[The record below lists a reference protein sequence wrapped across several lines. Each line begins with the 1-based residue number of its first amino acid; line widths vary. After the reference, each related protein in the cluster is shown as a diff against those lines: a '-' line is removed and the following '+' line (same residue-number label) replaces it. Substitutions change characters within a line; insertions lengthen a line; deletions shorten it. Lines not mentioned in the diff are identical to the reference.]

1 MNFSFPYRLALVSSH
16 IKRYLSL
23 PDFLNWPLRGKIFTR
38 EWVVLSGPGSRLT
51 QELSSEG
58 VRGTRFHAGMYS
70 GASAGG
76 ARWPWL
82 RRAQGRGG
90 WDHIGDDC
98 RAPRQR
104 AAKSVYVL
112 GGGAQRK
119 WVVWGSFTVSAAGVP
134 LPPFTPWRE
143 RMSRGIFVVPSF
155 AGLWDGEPQ
164 VKHFLPFSRS
174 HPLFWRSWGLLSLP
188 DILDLSQD
196 AFHPR
201 WLLSHCFGGLCAGT
215 YYSHSLLTS
224 RSTCLFLTCTNNFT
238 VYSVLCLAL
247 STYYT
252 LETFPQRQRH
262 IFFFSFIPSFPFC
275 LPPFFSSVPSYFP
288 SRMSKGF
295 FPPLM
300 SQKGR
305 GEVKKLYDFF

>member
-1 MNFSFPYRLALVSSH
+1 MSSH

-23 PDFLNWPLRGKIFTR
+23 PDFLNWPLQGKIFTR

-98 RAPRQR
+98 RAPQQR

-134 LPPFTPWRE
+134 P
-143 RMSRGIFVVPSF
+143 
-155 AGLWDGEPQ
+155 A
-164 VKHFLPFSRS
+164 
-174 HPLFWRSWGLLSLP
+174 SLYP
-188 DILDLSQD
+188 V
-196 AFHPR
+196 
-201 WLLSHCFGGLCAGT
+201 AGT
-215 YYSHSLLTS
+215 HVQGNLRGAELCWSVGWRATGETLPT
-224 RSTCLFLTCTNNFT
+224 FFT
-238 VYSVLCLAL
+238 
-247 STYYT
+247 
-252 LETFPQRQRH
+252 
-262 IFFFSFIPSFPFC
+262 
-275 LPPFFSSVPSYFP
+275 
-288 SRMSKGF
+288 
-295 FPPLM
+295 
-300 SQKGR
+300 
-305 GEVKKLYDFF
+305 